1 LSITTQPLR
10 LGWIG
15 LGIMGIP
22 SVQRLREQGFPVAA
36 WNRTAARYEGIRETG
51 AVWCDSPRAVAESA
65 DIVFLCVLDARAVE
79 QVVLG
84 PDGIAGSSGPARVVV
99 DMSTIDPE
107 DTLRIA
113 GELRRRNG
121 MHWVDAPVS
130 GGPLAARAGSLTV
143 MAGGEPEDIAYV
155 EPAVRALAARF
166 THMGP
171 LGAGQTTKVIN
182 QLIVGVGFLVMAE
195 ALALAERAGIDAD
208 RLPDALAG
216 GLADSALLQRIYPQ
230 MRARDFVP
238 PRSHAKQ
245 LLKDLVNVVAFAER
259 HGLDLPVVRLARD
272 LFRRY
277 VEAGHGEDDSASVC
291 RLHLPD

>member
-1 LSITTQPLR
+1 MNGTTRAR

-22 SVQRLREQGFPVAA
+22 AVWRLREQGFEVAV
-36 WNRTAARYEGIRETG
+36 WNRTPAKYEEVRECG
-51 AVWCDSPRAVAESA
+51 AVWCDSPRAVAEAS
-65 DIVFLCVLDARAVE
+65 DIVFLCVLDAKAVE
-79 QVVLG
+79 AVALG
-84 PDGIAGSSGPARVVV
+84 PGGLAEARGPARVVV

-113 GELRRRNG
+113 AGLRARNG

-130 GGPLAARAGSLTV
+130 GGPQAARAGTLTV
-143 MAGGEPEDIAYV
+143 MAGGDPEDIAHV
-155 EPAVRALAARF
+155 EPAVRALSANF

-182 QLIVGVGFLVMAE
+182 QAIVGVGFVVMAE
-195 ALALAERAGIDAD
+195 ALALAERTGIDAD
-208 RLPDALAG
+208 RLPRALAG

-230 MRARDFVP
+230 MRARDFEP

-259 HGLDLPVVRLARD
+259 HGLDLPMVRLARD
-272 LFRRY
+272 LYRSY
-277 VEAGHGEDDSASVC
+277 VEAGHGEDDSASIC
-291 RLHLPD
+291 RSYVGG

>member
-1 LSITTQPLR
+1 MNDTATPLR

-15 LGIMGIP
+15 LGIMGVP
-22 SVQRLREQGFPVAA
+22 AVRRLRGRGFPVAA
-36 WNRTAARYEGIRETG
+36 WNRTAARYEEVRGSG
-51 AVWCDSPRAVAESA
+51 ALWCESPRAVAEAS
-65 DIVFLCVLDARAVE
+65 DIVFLCVLDAGAVE

-84 PDGIAGSSGPARVVV
+84 PGGIAEAAGPARVVV

-121 MHWVDAPVS
+121 MRWVDAPVS
-130 GGPLAARAGSLTV
+130 GGPLAAADGTLTV
-143 MAGGEPEDIAYV
+143 MAGGDPEDIAYV

-195 ALALAERAGIDAD
+195 ALALAERSGIDAD
-208 RLPDALAG
+208 RLPRALAG

-230 MRARDFVP
+230 MRARAFEP

-245 LLKDLVNVVAFAER
+245 LLKDLANVVAFAER

-272 LFRRY
+272 LFRRH
-277 VEAGHGEDDSASVC
+277 VEAGHGEADSATVL
-291 RLHLPD
+291 RLYAPD